1 MSDSRESLP
10 VIDPEQ
16 LSVMTGG
23 DAALAI
29 EVIDIFRQQT
39 DIWAR
44 MLDATQ
50 PPSQWADA
58 AHSLKGSALSIGAMK
73 LADACAQTEQLG
85 RGHDEAPVSR
95 AAAGTAISDVKD
107 EIGPAIEA
115 AARLAHHLSLS
126 GRFSLS

>member
-1 MSDSRESLP
+1 MPDSRESLP

-39 DIWAR
+39 DIWSR

-50 PPSQWADA
+50 PPAQWADA

-73 LADACAQTEQLG
+73 LAEACAHAEKLG
-85 RGHDEAPVSR
+85 RGHEEVPVSR
-95 AAAGTAISDVKD
+95 AAAGIAISDVKN
-107 EIGPAIEA
+107 EIGLAIEG
-115 AARLAHHLSLS
+115 AARLAHQLSLS